1 MKKKKKSKSGR
12 QVDTVIGVSRYR
24 PEQWDRLLQ
33 IATDREVLEDT
44 YEEWKVIAEKSL
56 KKFTM
61 LGYHLHKV
69 DIDVEE
75 LLGWCNAHNRPVDG
89 AARSEFA
96 AEKLREQGEQD

>member
-12 QVDTVIGVSRYR
+12 QVDTVIGVSWYR

-44 YEEWKVIAEKSL
+44 YEEWKAIAEKSL
-56 KKFTM
+56 KKFAM
-61 LGYHLHKV
+61 LGYHLRKV

-75 LLGWCNAHNRPVDG
+75 LLGWCKVHNLSVDG
-89 AARSEFA
+89 AARSKFA
-96 AEKLREQGEQD
+96 AEKLREQGE